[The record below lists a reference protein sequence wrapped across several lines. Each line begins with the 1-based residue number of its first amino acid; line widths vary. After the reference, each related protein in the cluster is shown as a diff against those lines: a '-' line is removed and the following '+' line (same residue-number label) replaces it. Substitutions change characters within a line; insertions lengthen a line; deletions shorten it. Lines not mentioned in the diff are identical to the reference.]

1 MILLVVLAAALPAG
15 SFDGPP
21 LIYGRGPAAAPA
33 ERLADAG
40 LDARARDVPVQKRLP
55 PRPAGARHGLA
66 SASFVLLPDAS
77 VEPAG
82 EALRDA
88 AASTPN
94 PPSEGKPPE
103 VDADRVTAD
112 DSSIPVVHVGRAGW
126 VKTAASLLLYDSSGT
141 LVNEIGLGTWSEPAG
156 DGTTL
161 RRTVRGGISKDGRY
175 AWSWEKAESV
185 KEGRNEKPVTTAR
198 LMRYLATNGDEL
210 FRNELADAPPG
221 LDPVAVA
228 DDGERLL
235 LAERGPDAWILA
247 AFHFSGLRLVDA
259 HGKGVIELMQ
269 LSANGDFA
277 LVRWHQLDHP
287 PEYSYLKLADR
298 VSGPVTI
305 KGVGVQPKLTNEGRV
320 LVGGK
325 VVYPK

>member
-1 MILLVVLAAALPAG
+1 MILPLVLAAATAANC
-15 SFDGPP
+15 FDGPP
-21 LIYGRGPAAAPA
+21 LIYGRGPGAAPI

-40 LDARARDVPVQKRLP
+40 LDARSRDVPVLKYAP
-55 PRPAGARHGLA
+55 PRSSGAYHRLA
-66 SASFVLLPDAS
+66 SDSFILVPGVS
-77 VEPAG
+77 EEIAG

-88 AASTPN
+88 AASTPGQ
-94 PPSEGKPPE
+94 PSEGRPPE
-103 VDADRVTAD
+103 VDADLITAD

-141 LVNEIGLGTWSEPAG
+141 LVNEIGLGTWSEPVEG
-156 DGTTL
+156 GTTL

-175 AWSWEKAESV
+175 AWSWEKAESI

-235 LAERGPDAWILA
+235 VAERGLDAWILA

-259 HGKGVIELMQ
+259 HGKGAIELMQ

-277 LVRWHQLDHP
+277 LVRWHQLDYP

-298 VSGPVTI
+298 ISSPVAI